1 MAASKIVIPE
11 VLNHYNV
18 YNDAAKKLIGISGEI
33 ELGDLEAITD
43 TIEGAGV
50 LGEIEDPVT
59 GQFSSIKIKIP
70 FAVLY
75 EDLFS
80 LMNTTKPPQL
90 TLRASMQCMDPST
103 GETGYYPVK
112 IVVRGKAASTSLGK
126 VTKGKKGE
134 PEIEL
139 EILYIKIMINNK
151 TTLELDKLNF
161 KFVLNGTDML
171 KKIRDQV

>member
-1 MAASKIVIPE
+1 MS
-11 VLNHYNV
+11 
-18 YNDAAKKLIGISGEI
+18 
-33 ELGDLEAITD
+33 
-43 TIEGAGV
+43 
-50 LGEIEDPVT
+50 
-59 GQFSSIKIKIP
+59 P

-80 LMNTTKPPQL
+80 LMDTTTPPQL
-90 TLRASMQCMDPST
+90 TLRASMQCMDPTT

-112 IVVRGKAASTSLGK
+112 IVVRGKASTTSLGK
-126 VTKGKKGE
+126 IVKGKKGE

-161 KFVLNGTDML
+161 KFVLNGKDML
-171 KKIRDQV
+171 AKIRSQV

>member
-1 MAASKIVIPE
+1 MSLVIPE

-18 YNDAAKKLIGISGEI
+18 YNDRAKKLIGISGEI
-33 ELGDLEAITD
+33 ELPELEALTD

-59 GQFSSIKIKIP
+59 GQFSSMKIKIP

-80 LMNTTKPPQL
+80 LMDTTTPPQL
-90 TLRASMQCMDPST
+90 TLRASMQCMDPTT

-112 IVVRGKAASTSLGK
+112 IVVRGKASTTSLGK
-126 VTKGKKGE
+126 IVKGKKGE

-139 EILYIKIMINNK
+139 EILCIKIMINNK

-161 KFVLNGTDML
+161 KFVLNGKDML
-171 KKIRDQV
+171 AKIRSQV

>member
-1 MAASKIVIPE
+1 MASKIVIPE

-18 YNDAAKKLIGISGEI
+18 YDDSANKLIGISGEI

-59 GQFSSIKIKIP
+59 GQFSSLKIKIP
-70 FAVLY
+70 FSVLY

-90 TLRASMQCMDPST
+90 TLRASMQCMDPTT

-112 IVVRGKAASTSLGK
+112 IVVRGKASKTGLGK

-171 KKIRDQV
+171 KQVRDQV

>member
-59 GQFSSIKIKIP
+59 GQFSSVKIKIP

-90 TLRASMQCMDPST
+90 TLRASMQCMDPTT

-112 IVVRGKAASTSLGK
+112 IVVRGKASKTGLGK

-161 KFVLNGTDML
+161 KFVLNGVDML

>member
-59 GQFSSIKIKIP
+59 GQFSSTKIKIP
-70 FAVLY
+70 FSVLY

-90 TLRASMQCMDPST
+90 TLRASMQCMDPTT

-112 IVVRGKAASTSLGK
+112 IVVRGKASKTGLGK

-161 KFVLNGTDML
+161 KFVLNGVDML
-171 KKIRDQV
+171 KKVRDQV

>member
-161 KFVLNGTDML
+161 KFVLNGVDML
-171 KKIRDQV
+171 KKVRDQV

>member
-1 MAASKIVIPE
+1 MASKIVIPE

-18 YNDAAKKLIGISGEI
+18 YDDSANKLIGISGEI

-59 GQFSSIKIKIP
+59 GQFSSTKIKIP
-70 FAVLY
+70 FSVLY

-90 TLRASMQCMDPST
+90 TLRASMQCMDPTT

-112 IVVRGKAASTSLGK
+112 IVVRGKASKTGLGK

-171 KKIRDQV
+171 KQVRDQV